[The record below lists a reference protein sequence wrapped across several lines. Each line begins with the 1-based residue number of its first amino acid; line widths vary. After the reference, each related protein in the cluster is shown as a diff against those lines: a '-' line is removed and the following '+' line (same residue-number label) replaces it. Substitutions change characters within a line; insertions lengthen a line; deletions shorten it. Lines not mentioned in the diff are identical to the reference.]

1 MTKTLIAAAAGGVAV
16 AAVLV
21 VGVPA
26 ATGPSTIRI
35 TDVQFGYR
43 LVPDASNGRAGDV
56 EMVQQRLFK
65 PPLTQSIGHSYLV
78 CTYIDRRGRQCN
90 GTYSLPKGTLVVSG
104 MIQSRLLFEVAVVG
118 GTGLYD
124 NARGSLTVTST
135 HLRPRREVLVFRLAG

>member
-1 MTKTLIAAAAGGVAV
+1 MTKTLIAAAVGGVAV

-21 VGVPA
+21 IAAPA
-26 ATGPSTIRI
+26 TTGPSTIRI
-35 TDVQFGYR
+35 TDIQFGYR
-43 LVPDASNGRAGDV
+43 LVPDTSNGRAGDV

-65 PPLTQSIGHSYLV
+65 PPLTHPIGNSYLV

-90 GTYSLPKGTLVVSG
+90 GTYSLPKGTIVVSG
-104 MIQSRLLFEVAVVG
+104 MIQSRLLFEIAVVG

-124 NARGSLTVTST
+124 NARGTLTVTST

>member
-1 MTKTLIAAAAGGVAV
+1 MTKMLIAAAAGGVAV

-21 VGVPA
+21 VRVPA

-65 PPLTQSIGHSYLV
+65 PPLTQSI
-78 CTYIDRRGRQCN
+78 TR
-90 GTYSLPKGTLVVSG
+90 T
-104 MIQSRLLFEVAVVG
+104 
-118 GTGLYD
+118 
-124 NARGSLTVTST
+124 
-135 HLRPRREVLVFRLAG
+135 